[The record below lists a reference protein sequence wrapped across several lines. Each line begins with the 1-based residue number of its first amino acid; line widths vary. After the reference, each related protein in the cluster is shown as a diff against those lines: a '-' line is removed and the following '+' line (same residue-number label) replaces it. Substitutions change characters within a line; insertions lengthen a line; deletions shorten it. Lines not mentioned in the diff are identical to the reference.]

1 MIMIERLVSMQE
13 DSMLSERQ
21 ITLYDNVLNLEWEVR
36 YTMFNGTDE

>member
-21 ITLYDNVLNLEWEVR
+21 ITFYDNVLNLEWEVR